1 MYAGASAIPSILF
14 HSILSACSQINGID
28 HSPFSVTDT
37 TTGMSKNGAINGITT
52 IQPTQT
58 SAIMRRVKANCLSFN
73 PYSRAEDT
81 AFCCCAIAA
90 IIMRCCSAFA
100 FTICPISVVM
110 KPISEPPSNV
120 IISWIRIYFFFGNGY
135 AHYKPSFVYTVL
147 AGAAHRPI
155 RLPNP
160 TIAC

>member
-58 SAIMRRVKANCLSFN
+58 AHDDRGYGATTEGGIFSTR
-73 PYSRAEDT
+73 
-81 AFCCCAIAA
+81 
-90 IIMRCCSAFA
+90 
-100 FTICPISVVM
+100 
-110 KPISEPPSNV
+110 
-120 IISWIRIYFFFGNGY
+120 IRI
-135 AHYKPSFVYTVL
+135 K
-147 AGAAHRPI
+147 R
-155 RLPNP
+155 
-160 TIAC
+160 